1 MHNIGQGFRT
11 PDLNGKAFK
20 ESNTWKTTIFL
31 PTVSNAHIINP
42 PEYLKPG
49 LPIRFDLLT
58 QIKEDGN
65 IYLAVDVKRYEKD
78 TRQKLKP
85 KQRDKM
91 KKRKI

>member
-1 MHNIGQGFRT
+1 MHNIEQGFRT
-11 PDLNGKAFK
+11 PDIDGKAFK
-20 ESNTWKTTIFL
+20 ENDIWKTTTFL
-31 PTVSNAHIINP
+31 PTVSNARIIDP

-65 IYLAVDVKRYEKD
+65 IYLAVYVKRYEKD

-85 KQRDKM
+85 KQRDKI